1 MSRVKRTHMVGGAL
15 SSVLISELTVGI
27 NKIACVLHYIIP
39 LNPDRNVRKPSRK
52 RFIYK
57 DLPSICAIVSL
68 SLAVSVISALLLSP
82 PPWALGS
89 VPIHNRKD
97 IRSVGTQFLPAQ
109 GSSGKCRV
117 ADFMSEGVPP
127 LTRCVAGCWYLHCWA
142 TTQQRPIVNKSTTHT
157 SYILWLRYCL
167 IRLS

>member
-68 SLAVSVISALLLSP
+68 TLL
-82 PPWALGS
+82 
-89 VPIHNRKD
+89 
-97 IRSVGTQFLPAQ
+97 
-109 GSSGKCRV
+109 
-117 ADFMSEGVPP
+117 
-127 LTRCVAGCWYLHCWA
+127 
-142 TTQQRPIVNKSTTHT
+142 
-157 SYILWLRYCL
+157 
-167 IRLS
+167 